1 MAVALSY
8 GDKYRENSYLQQ
20 QAQAGHDKHEAWD
33 KQRRK
38 HRYAKTGHLME
49 GGPSKINTPNSH
61 PSNPI
66 HRAAMKAQK

>member
-1 MAVALSY
+1 MAVALSH

-20 QAQAGHDKHEAWD
+20 QAQSGHDKHEACD

-38 HRYAKTGHLME
+38 HRYEKTGHLME

-66 HRAAMKAQK
+66 HKAAMKAQK